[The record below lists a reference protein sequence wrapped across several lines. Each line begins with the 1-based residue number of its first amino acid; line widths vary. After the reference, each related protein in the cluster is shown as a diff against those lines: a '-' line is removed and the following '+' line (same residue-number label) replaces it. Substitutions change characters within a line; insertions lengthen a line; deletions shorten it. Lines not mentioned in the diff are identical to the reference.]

1 MTERRTIEHRC
12 TVCDKPFTA
21 TRHDATT
28 CGPTC
33 RQRARRA
40 AHTEQHSISD
50 TEAAVQRLIDRMK
63 ESGDNA
69 DLGALRRLRRLID
82 EAITAAGMTMTD

>member
-1 MTERRTIEHRC
+1 
-12 TVCDKPFTA
+12 
-21 TRHDATT
+21 
-28 CGPTC
+28 
-33 RQRARRA
+33 
-40 AHTEQHSISD
+40 
-50 TEAAVQRLIDRMK
+50 MK